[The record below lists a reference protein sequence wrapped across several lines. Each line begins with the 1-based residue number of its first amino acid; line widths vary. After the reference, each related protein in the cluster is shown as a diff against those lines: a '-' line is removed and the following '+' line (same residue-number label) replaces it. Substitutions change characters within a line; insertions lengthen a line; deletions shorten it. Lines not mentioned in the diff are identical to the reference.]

1 MDYINELRKHIEHS
15 KSSCDELSKSL
26 EEYRKITET
35 STYEKDH
42 YRVQEYR
49 ELLWREGGKL
59 SAFERALELAEKV
72 QEK

>member
-1 MDYINELRKHIEHS
+1 MDYINELRSHIEYS
-15 KSSCDELSKSL
+15 KTTCDELSKGL
-26 EEYRKITET
+26 EEYSKITEA

-59 SAFERALELAEKV
+59 SAFERALELAEKAGV
-72 QEK
+72 K